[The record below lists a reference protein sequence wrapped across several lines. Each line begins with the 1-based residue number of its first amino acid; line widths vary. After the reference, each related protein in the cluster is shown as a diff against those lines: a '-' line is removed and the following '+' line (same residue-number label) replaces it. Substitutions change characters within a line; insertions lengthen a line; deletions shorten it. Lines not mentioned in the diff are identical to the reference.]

1 MSMLFTETVTLNLP
15 GEATGG
21 YDDLGNP
28 VVGEPRSEDW
38 PAWYEIGTSSEST
51 DAREQ
56 QVWGYTLFLP
66 LDAPL
71 DAASSVTIAGVDYEV
86 IGEPGRQPGG
96 FIVDGYIRAAVQKVS
111 G

>member
-1 MSMLFTETVTLNLP
+1 MSLFTETVLLRLP
-15 GEATGG
+15 GADTGEK
-21 YDDLGNP
+21 DDFGRP
-28 VVGEPRSEDW
+28 IIGPPTEEPW
-38 PAWYEIGTSSEST
+38 PAWYEIGTSAEST

-56 QVWGYTLFLP
+56 QVWGFVLYLP

-71 DAASSVTIAGVDYEV
+71 TSDGVVVIDGVDYEV

-96 FIVDGYIRAAVQKVS
+96 FIVEGYIRAAIEKVS

>member
-1 MSMLFTETVTLNLP
+1 MSLFTEEVTLRLK
-15 GEATGG
+15 GEETGA

-28 VVGEPRSEDW
+28 IIGESQDVPW
-38 PAWYEIGTSSEST
+38 PAWYEIGSGTEST

-56 QVWGYTLFLP
+56 QVWGYTVYLP
-66 LDAPL
+66 LDAPIGSA
-71 DAASSVTIAGVDYEV
+71 DAILIDGVEYEV

-96 FIVDGYIRAAVQKVS
+96 FIVEGYIRAAVQRVE

>member
-1 MSMLFTETVTLNLP
+1 MLFTETVVLNLP
-15 GEATGG
+15 GEPTEE
-21 YDDLGNP
+21 YDDLGNKIVSP
-28 VVGEPRSEDW
+28 PRSEAW
-38 PAWYEIGTSSEST
+38 RAWYEIGTSSTESV

-56 QVWGYTLFLP
+56 QVWGYTVFLP

-71 DAASSVTIAGVDYEV
+71 DAASSVTIEGVDYEV

-96 FIVDGYIRAAVQKVS
+96 FIVEGYIRAAVQRVT

>member
-1 MSMLFTETVTLNLP
+1 MSLFTETVILRRR
-15 GEATGG
+15 GEPTGD

-28 VVGEPRSEDW
+28 ILGPDTDTPH
-38 PAWYEIGTSSEST
+38 PAWYEVGASSEST
-51 DAREQ
+51 DARDR
-56 QVWGYTLFLP
+56 QVWGYSLYLP

-71 DAASSVTIAGVDYEV
+71 DSADAVVIGGVEYEV

-96 FIVDGYIRAAVQKVS
+96 FIVEGYIYAAVQKVT

>member
-1 MSMLFTETVTLNLP
+1 MLFTETVVLNLP
-15 GEATGG
+15 GEATGE

-28 VVGEPRSEDW
+28 VVEPPRSEVW
-38 PAWYEIGTSSEST
+38 PAWYEVGSSTEAT

-56 QVWGYTLFLP
+56 QVWGYTLYLP

-71 DAASSVTIAGVDYEV
+71 VAASSVTIAGVGYEV

-96 FIVDGYIRAAVQKVS
+96 FIVEGYIRAAVQKVT